1 MMYLISCRLSSNS
14 NVSKVINSI
23 RVIGHK
29 VTLEI
34 LLYNYILLREL
45 ISMNTLKSLVDSVI
59 SDLTENKSIESIL
72 LKTQAI
78 SHYLKDEE
86 FSTWIK
92 HEMNGY
98 GDDDYPLPSYRKIN
112 CIVKVDISQPFG
124 RMVKNYQFPCEC
136 INDEKIRE
144 SMTHMPV
151 YESLSEIE
159 LMMKDGKQ
167 GNDLTMAVS
176 LYIVQ
181 NYMSKWVEGNILV
194 ANKHI
199 NMNNIQAVISKFK
212 SLLLTFFL
220 ELNDKMNWELNFDV
234 MATKQIIK
242 QIMVTNNI
250 NAAVV
255 ATEGSSISAGSVSV
269 ENSHIGNVA
278 YSNEQKEFL
287 SVLKDIEKLI
297 KESGNQDLKD
307 FVDIVK
313 AETQKPKWNKKLV
326 TMGLN
331 AIKGIAN
338 GFVVKGLMTLVEKAI
353 VVLGAC

>member
-1 MMYLISCRLSSNS
+1 
-14 NVSKVINSI
+14 
-23 RVIGHK
+23 
-29 VTLEI
+29 
-34 LLYNYILLREL
+34 
-45 ISMNTLKSLVDSVI
+45 MNTLKSLVDSVI

-72 LKTQAI
+72 LKTQTI

-92 HEMNGY
+92 HELNGY
-98 GDDDYPLPSYRKIN
+98 GDDEYPLPDYRKIN

-124 RMVKNYQFPCEC
+124 RMAKNYPFPCEY
-136 INDEKIRE
+136 IKDDKIRE
-144 SMTHMPV
+144 RMTHMAV
-151 YESLSEIE
+151 FESLSEIE
-159 LMMKDGKQ
+159 LMMKDDKH
-167 GNDLTMAVS
+167 GNDLTIAVPQ
-176 LYIVQ
+176 YIVQ
-181 NYMSKWVEGNILV
+181 NYMEKYVEGYILV
-194 ANKHI
+194 ANQHI

-255 ATEGSSISAGSVSV
+255 ATEGSTISTGAVSV

-287 SVLKDIEKLI
+287 SVLKDIEKLV
-297 KESGNQDLKD
+297 KESGNQNLKD
-307 FVDIVK
+307 SVDIVK
-313 AETQKPKWNKKLV
+313 AETQKPKWNKKFM

-353 VVLGAC
+353 VMLGAC

>member
-1 MMYLISCRLSSNS
+1 
-14 NVSKVINSI
+14 
-23 RVIGHK
+23 
-29 VTLEI
+29 
-34 LLYNYILLREL
+34 
-45 ISMNTLKSLVDSVI
+45 MNTLKSLVDSAI

-72 LKTQAI
+72 LKTQTI
-78 SHYLKDEE
+78 CHYLNDEE

-92 HEMNGY
+92 HELNGY
-98 GDDDYPLPSYRKIN
+98 GDDEYPLPDYRKIN

-124 RMVKNYQFPCEC
+124 RMAKNYPFPCEY
-136 INDEKIRE
+136 IKDDKIRE
-144 SMTHMPV
+144 RMTHMAV
-151 YESLSEIE
+151 FESLSEIE
-159 LMMKDGKQ
+159 LMMKDDKH
-167 GNDLTMAVS
+167 GNDLTMAVPQ
-176 LYIVQ
+176 YIVQ
-181 NYMSKWVEGNILV
+181 NYMEKYVEGYILV
-194 ANKHI
+194 ANQHI

-255 ATEGSSISAGSVSV
+255 ATEGSTISTGAVSV

-287 SVLKDIEKLI
+287 SVLKDIEKLV

-307 FVDIVK
+307 SVDIVK
-313 AETQKPKWNKKLV
+313 AETQKPKWNKKFM

-353 VVLGAC
+353 VILGAC

>member
-1 MMYLISCRLSSNS
+1 
-14 NVSKVINSI
+14 
-23 RVIGHK
+23 
-29 VTLEI
+29 
-34 LLYNYILLREL
+34 
-45 ISMNTLKSLVDSVI
+45 MNTLKSLVDSVI

-72 LKTQAI
+72 LKTQTI

-86 FSTWIK
+86 FTTWIK
-92 HEMNGY
+92 HELNGY
-98 GDDDYPLPSYRKIN
+98 GDDEYPLPDYRKIN

-124 RMVKNYQFPCEC
+124 RMAKNYPFPCEY
-136 INDEKIRE
+136 IKDDKIRDR
-144 SMTHMPV
+144 MTHMAV
-151 YESLSEIE
+151 FESLSEIE
-159 LMMKDGKQ
+159 LMLKDDKH
-167 GNDLTMAVS
+167 GNDLTMAVPQ
-176 LYIVQ
+176 YIVQ
-181 NYMSKWVEGNILV
+181 NYMAKYVEGYILV
-194 ANKHI
+194 ANQHI

-255 ATEGSSISAGSVSV
+255 ATEGSTISTGAVSV

-287 SVLKDIEKLI
+287 SVLKDIEKLV
-297 KESGNQDLKD
+297 KESGNQNLKD
-307 FVDIVK
+307 SVDIVK
-313 AETQKPKWNKKLV
+313 AETQKPKWNKKLM

-353 VVLGAC
+353 VILGAC

>member
-1 MMYLISCRLSSNS
+1 
-14 NVSKVINSI
+14 
-23 RVIGHK
+23 
-29 VTLEI
+29 
-34 LLYNYILLREL
+34 
-45 ISMNTLKSLVDSVI
+45 MNTLKSLVDSVI

-72 LKTQAI
+72 LKTQTI
-78 SHYLKDEE
+78 CHYLKDVE

-92 HEMNGY
+92 HELNGY
-98 GDDDYPLPSYRKIN
+98 GDDEYPLPDYRKIN

-124 RMVKNYQFPCEC
+124 RMAKNYPFPCEY
-136 INDEKIRE
+136 IKDEKIRE
-144 SMTHMPV
+144 RMTHMAV
-151 YESLSEIE
+151 FESLSEIE
-159 LMMKDGKQ
+159 LMMKDDKH
-167 GNDLTMAVS
+167 GNDLTIAVPQ
-176 LYIVQ
+176 YIVQ
-181 NYMSKWVEGNILV
+181 NYMEKYVEGYILV
-194 ANKHI
+194 ANQHI

-255 ATEGSSISAGSVSV
+255 ATEGSTISTGAVSV

-287 SVLKDIEKLI
+287 SVLKDIEKLV
-297 KESGNQDLKD
+297 KESGNQNLKD
-307 FVDIVK
+307 SVDIVK
-313 AETQKPKWNKKLV
+313 AETQKPKWNKKLI

-353 VVLGAC
+353 VILGAC

>member
-1 MMYLISCRLSSNS
+1 
-14 NVSKVINSI
+14 
-23 RVIGHK
+23 
-29 VTLEI
+29 
-34 LLYNYILLREL
+34 
-45 ISMNTLKSLVDSVI
+45 MNTLKSLVDSVI

-72 LKTQAI
+72 LKTQTI

-92 HEMNGY
+92 HELNGY
-98 GDDDYPLPSYRKIN
+98 GDDEYPLPDYRKIN

-124 RMVKNYQFPCEC
+124 RMAKNYPFPCEY
-136 INDEKIRE
+136 IKDDKIRE
-144 SMTHMPV
+144 RMTHMAV
-151 YESLSEIE
+151 FESLSEIE
-159 LMMKDGKQ
+159 LMMKDDKH
-167 GNDLTMAVS
+167 GNDLTMAVPQ
-176 LYIVQ
+176 YIVQ
-181 NYMSKWVEGNILV
+181 NYMAKYVEGYILV
-194 ANKHI
+194 ANQHI

-255 ATEGSSISAGSVSV
+255 ATEGSTVSTGAVSV
-269 ENSHIGNVA
+269 ENSHIGNLA

-287 SVLKDIEKLI
+287 SVLEEIEKLV

-307 FVDIVK
+307 SVDIVK
-313 AETQKPKWNKKLV
+313 AETQKPKWNKKFM

-353 VVLGAC
+353 VMLGAC

>member
-1 MMYLISCRLSSNS
+1 
-14 NVSKVINSI
+14 
-23 RVIGHK
+23 
-29 VTLEI
+29 
-34 LLYNYILLREL
+34 
-45 ISMNTLKSLVDSVI
+45 MNTLKSLVDSVI

-72 LKTQAI
+72 LKTQTI
-78 SHYLKDEE
+78 CHYLKDVE

-92 HEMNGY
+92 HELNGY
-98 GDDDYPLPSYRKIN
+98 GDDEYPLPDYRKIN

-124 RMVKNYQFPCEC
+124 RMAKNYPFPCEY
-136 INDEKIRE
+136 IKDEKIRE
-144 SMTHMPV
+144 RMTHMAV
-151 YESLSEIE
+151 FESLSEIE
-159 LMMKDGKQ
+159 LMMKDDKH
-167 GNDLTMAVS
+167 GNDLTIAVPQ
-176 LYIVQ
+176 YIVQ
-181 NYMSKWVEGNILV
+181 NYMEKYVEGYILV
-194 ANKHI
+194 ANQHI

-220 ELNDKMNWELNFDV
+220 ELNDKMNWELNFNV

-255 ATEGSSISAGSVSV
+255 ATEGSTISTGAVSV

-287 SVLKDIEKLI
+287 SVLKDIEKLV
-297 KESGNQDLKD
+297 KESGNQNLKD
-307 FVDIVK
+307 SVDIVK
-313 AETQKPKWNKKLV
+313 AETQKPKWNKKLM

-353 VVLGAC
+353 VILGAC

>member
-1 MMYLISCRLSSNS
+1 
-14 NVSKVINSI
+14 
-23 RVIGHK
+23 
-29 VTLEI
+29 
-34 LLYNYILLREL
+34 
-45 ISMNTLKSLVDSVI
+45 MNTLKSLVDSVI

-72 LKTQAI
+72 LKTQTI

-86 FSTWIK
+86 FTTWIK
-92 HEMNGY
+92 HELNGY
-98 GDDDYPLPSYRKIN
+98 GDDEYPLPDYRKIN

-124 RMVKNYQFPCEC
+124 RMAKNYPFPCEY
-136 INDEKIRE
+136 IKDDKIRE
-144 SMTHMPV
+144 RMTHMAV
-151 YESLSEIE
+151 FESLSEIE
-159 LMMKDGKQ
+159 LMMKDDKH
-167 GNDLTMAVS
+167 GNDLTMAVPQ
-176 LYIVQ
+176 YIVQ
-181 NYMSKWVEGNILV
+181 NYMAKYVEGYILV
-194 ANKHI
+194 ANQHI

-212 SLLLTFFL
+212 SLLLTFFF
-220 ELNDKMNWELNFDV
+220 ELNDKMDWDLNFDV

-255 ATEGSSISAGSVSV
+255 ATEGSTISTGSVSV

-287 SVLKDIEKLI
+287 AVLKDIEKLV

-307 FVDIVK
+307 SVDIVK
-313 AETQKPKWNKKLV
+313 DETQKPKWNKKLM

-331 AIKGIAN
+331 AIKGVAN
-338 GFVVKGLMTLVEKAI
+338 GFVVKGLMALVEKAI

>member
-1 MMYLISCRLSSNS
+1 
-14 NVSKVINSI
+14 
-23 RVIGHK
+23 
-29 VTLEI
+29 
-34 LLYNYILLREL
+34 
-45 ISMNTLKSLVDSVI
+45 MNTLKSLVDSVI
-59 SDLTENKSIESIL
+59 SDLTENKFIESIL
-72 LKTQAI
+72 LKTQTI

-98 GDDDYPLPSYRKIN
+98 GDDEYPLPDYRKIN

-124 RMVKNYQFPCEC
+124 RMAKNYPFPCEY
-136 INDEKIRE
+136 IKDDKNRE
-144 SMTHMPV
+144 RMTHMAV
-151 YESLSEIE
+151 FESLSEIE
-159 LMMKDGKQ
+159 LMMKDDKH
-167 GNDLTMAVS
+167 GNDLTMAVPQ
-176 LYIVQ
+176 YIVQ
-181 NYMSKWVEGNILV
+181 NYMAKYVEGYILV
-194 ANKHI
+194 ANQHI

-255 ATEGSSISAGSVSV
+255 ATEGSTISTGAVSV

-287 SVLKDIEKLI
+287 SVLKDIEKLV
-297 KESGNQDLKD
+297 KESGNQNLKD
-307 FVDIVK
+307 SVDIVK
-313 AETQKPKWNKKLV
+313 AETQKPKWNKKLM

>member
-1 MMYLISCRLSSNS
+1 
-14 NVSKVINSI
+14 
-23 RVIGHK
+23 
-29 VTLEI
+29 
-34 LLYNYILLREL
+34 
-45 ISMNTLKSLVDSVI
+45 MNTLKSLVDSVI

-72 LKTQAI
+72 LKTQTI

-92 HEMNGY
+92 HELNGY
-98 GDDDYPLPSYRKIN
+98 GDDEYPLPDYRKIN

-124 RMVKNYQFPCEC
+124 RMAKNYPFPCEY
-136 INDEKIRE
+136 IKDDKIRE
-144 SMTHMPV
+144 RMTHMAV
-151 YESLSEIE
+151 FESLSEIE
-159 LMMKDGKQ
+159 LMMKDDKH
-167 GNDLTMAVS
+167 GNDLTIAVPQ
-176 LYIVQ
+176 YIVQ
-181 NYMSKWVEGNILV
+181 NYMEKYVEGYILV
-194 ANKHI
+194 ANQHI

-255 ATEGSSISAGSVSV
+255 ATEGSTISTGAVSV

-287 SVLKDIEKLI
+287 SVLEEIEKLV

-307 FVDIVK
+307 SVDIVK
-313 AETQKPKWNKKLV
+313 AETQKPKWNKKLM

-353 VVLGAC
+353 VMLGAC

>member
-1 MMYLISCRLSSNS
+1 MIDRAYRDFAISALFIYFIKLI
-14 NVSKVINSI
+14 
-23 RVIGHK
+23 G
-29 VTLEI
+29 
-34 LLYNYILLREL
+34 
-45 ISMNTLKSLVDSVI
+45 MNTLKSLVDSVI

-72 LKTQAI
+72 LKTQTI

-86 FSTWIK
+86 FTTWIK
-92 HEMNGY
+92 HELNGY
-98 GDDDYPLPSYRKIN
+98 GDDEYPLPDYRKIN

-124 RMVKNYQFPCEC
+124 RMAKNYPFPCEY
-136 INDEKIRE
+136 IKDDKIRE
-144 SMTHMPV
+144 RMTHMV
-151 YESLSEIE
+151 VFESLSEIE
-159 LMMKDGKQ
+159 LMMKDDKH
-167 GNDLTMAVS
+167 GNDLTMAVPQ
-176 LYIVQ
+176 YIVQ
-181 NYMSKWVEGNILV
+181 NYMAKYVEGYILV
-194 ANKHI
+194 ANQHI

-212 SLLLTFFL
+212 SLLLTFFF
-220 ELNDKMNWELNFDV
+220 ELNDKMDWDLNFDV

-255 ATEGSSISAGSVSV
+255 ATEGSTISTGAVSV

-287 SVLKDIEKLI
+287 SVLKDIEKLV

-307 FVDIVK
+307 SVDIVK
-313 AETQKPKWNKKLV
+313 AETQKSKWNKKLM

-331 AIKGIAN
+331 AIKGVAN

-353 VVLGAC
+353 VILGAC

>member
-1 MMYLISCRLSSNS
+1 
-14 NVSKVINSI
+14 
-23 RVIGHK
+23 
-29 VTLEI
+29 
-34 LLYNYILLREL
+34 
-45 ISMNTLKSLVDSVI
+45 MNTLKSLVDSVI

-72 LKTQAI
+72 LKTQTI

-144 SMTHMPV
+144 RMTHMPV

-176 LYIVQ
+176 QYIVQ
-181 NYMSKWVEGNILV
+181 NYMAEYVEGYILV

-242 QIMVTNNI
+242 QIMITKNI

-255 ATEGSSISAGSVSV
+255 ATEGSTVSTGSVSV

-278 YSNEQKEFL
+278 YSKEQKEFL
-287 SVLKDIEKLI
+287 SVLEVIEKLV
-297 KESGNQDLKD
+297 KDSGNQDLKD
-307 FVDIVK
+307 SVDIVK
-313 AETQKPKWNKKLV
+313 AETQKPKWNKKLM

-331 AIKGIAN
+331 AIKGVAN
-338 GFVVKGLMTLVEKAI
+338 GFVVEGLMTLVEKAI
-353 VVLGAC
+353 VTLGAC

>member
-1 MMYLISCRLSSNS
+1 
-14 NVSKVINSI
+14 
-23 RVIGHK
+23 
-29 VTLEI
+29 
-34 LLYNYILLREL
+34 
-45 ISMNTLKSLVDSVI
+45 MNTLKSLVDSVI

-72 LKTQAI
+72 LKTQTI

-98 GDDDYPLPSYRKIN
+98 GDDEYPLPDYRKIN

-124 RMVKNYQFPCEC
+124 RMVKNYQFPCEY
-136 INDEKIRE
+136 IDDEKIRE
-144 SMTHMPV
+144 RMTHMAV
-151 YESLSEIE
+151 SELLSEIE
-159 LMMKDGKQ
+159 LMMIDGKH
-167 GNDLTMAVS
+167 GNDLIMAVPQ
-176 LYIVQ
+176 YIVQ
-181 NYMSKWVEGNILV
+181 NYMAKYVEGYILV
-194 ANKHI
+194 ANQHI

-255 ATEGSSISAGSVSV
+255 ATEGSTISTGAVSV

-287 SVLKDIEKLI
+287 SVLKDIEKLV
-297 KESGNQDLKD
+297 KESGNQNLKD
-307 FVDIVK
+307 SVDIVK
-313 AETQKPKWNKKLV
+313 AETQKPKWNKKLM

-353 VVLGAC
+353 VILVAC

>member
-1 MMYLISCRLSSNS
+1 
-14 NVSKVINSI
+14 
-23 RVIGHK
+23 
-29 VTLEI
+29 
-34 LLYNYILLREL
+34 
-45 ISMNTLKSLVDSVI
+45 MNTLKSLVDSVI

-72 LKTQAI
+72 LKTQTI

-86 FSTWIK
+86 FTTWIK
-92 HEMNGY
+92 HELNGY
-98 GDDDYPLPSYRKIN
+98 GDDEYPLPDYRKIN

-124 RMVKNYQFPCEC
+124 RMAKNYPFPCEY
-136 INDEKIRE
+136 IKDDKIRE
-144 SMTHMPV
+144 RMTHMAV
-151 YESLSEIE
+151 FESLSEIE
-159 LMMKDGKQ
+159 LMMKDDKH
-167 GNDLTMAVS
+167 GNDLTMAVPQ
-176 LYIVQ
+176 YIVQ
-181 NYMSKWVEGNILV
+181 NYMAKYVEGYILV
-194 ANKHI
+194 ANQHI

-255 ATEGSSISAGSVSV
+255 ATEGSTISTGAVSV

-287 SVLKDIEKLI
+287 SVLKDIEKLV
-297 KESGNQDLKD
+297 KESGNQNLKD
-307 FVDIVK
+307 SVDIVK
-313 AETQKPKWNKKLV
+313 AETQKPKWNKKLM

-353 VVLGAC
+353 VVLGTC

>member
-1 MMYLISCRLSSNS
+1 MYLKLGKMKC
-14 NVSKVINSI
+14 
-23 RVIGHK
+23 
-29 VTLEI
+29 
-34 LLYNYILLREL
+34 
-45 ISMNTLKSLVDSVI
+45 LKSLVDSVI

-72 LKTQAI
+72 LKTQTI

-86 FSTWIK
+86 FTTWIK
-92 HEMNGY
+92 HELNGY
-98 GDDDYPLPSYRKIN
+98 GDDEYPLPGYRKIN

-124 RMVKNYQFPCEC
+124 RMVKNYPFSCEY
-136 INDEKIRE
+136 IKDEKIRE
-144 SMTHMPV
+144 RMTHMDV

-159 LMMKDGKQ
+159 LMMKDDKH
-167 GNDLTMAVS
+167 GNNLTMAVPQ
-176 LYIVQ
+176 YIVQ
-181 NYMSKWVEGNILV
+181 NYMAKYVEGYILV

-255 ATEGSSISAGSVSV
+255 ATEGSTISTGAVSV

-287 SVLKDIEKLI
+287 SVLKDIEKLV
-297 KESGNQDLKD
+297 KESGNQNLKD
-307 FVDIVK
+307 SVDIVK
-313 AETQKPKWNKKLV
+313 AETQKPKWNKKLM

>member
-1 MMYLISCRLSSNS
+1 MKC
-14 NVSKVINSI
+14 
-23 RVIGHK
+23 
-29 VTLEI
+29 
-34 LLYNYILLREL
+34 
-45 ISMNTLKSLVDSVI
+45 LKSLVDSVI

-72 LKTQAI
+72 LKTQTI

-86 FSTWIK
+86 FTTWIK
-92 HEMNGY
+92 HELNGY
-98 GDDDYPLPSYRKIN
+98 GDDEYPLPGYRKIN

-124 RMVKNYQFPCEC
+124 RMVKNYPFSCEY
-136 INDEKIRE
+136 IKDEKIRE
-144 SMTHMPV
+144 RMTHMDV

-159 LMMKDGKQ
+159 LMMKDDKH
-167 GNDLTMAVS
+167 GNNLTMAVPQ
-176 LYIVQ
+176 YIVQ
-181 NYMSKWVEGNILV
+181 NYMAKYVEGYILV

-255 ATEGSSISAGSVSV
+255 ATEGSSISAGSVSI

-287 SVLKDIEKLI
+287 TVLKDIEKLV

-307 FVDIVK
+307 SVDIVK
-313 AETQKPKWNKKLV
+313 DETQKPKWNKKLM

-331 AIKGIAN
+331 AIKGVAN
-338 GFVVKGLMTLVEKAI
+338 GFAVKGLMALVEKAMVI
-353 VVLGAC
+353 LGAC

>member
-1 MMYLISCRLSSNS
+1 
-14 NVSKVINSI
+14 
-23 RVIGHK
+23 
-29 VTLEI
+29 
-34 LLYNYILLREL
+34 
-45 ISMNTLKSLVDSVI
+45 MNTLKSLVDSVI

-72 LKTQAI
+72 LKTQTI

-86 FSTWIK
+86 FTIWIK

-98 GDDDYPLPSYRKIN
+98 GDDEYPLPDYRKIN

-124 RMVKNYQFPCEC
+124 RMAKNYPFPCEY
-136 INDEKIRE
+136 IKDDKIRE
-144 SMTHMPV
+144 RMTHMAV
-151 YESLSEIE
+151 FESLSEIE
-159 LMMKDGKQ
+159 LMMKDDKH
-167 GNDLTMAVS
+167 GNDLTMAVPQ
-176 LYIVQ
+176 YIVQ
-181 NYMSKWVEGNILV
+181 NYMEKCVEGYILV

-242 QIMVTNNI
+242 QIMITNNI

-255 ATEGSSISAGSVSV
+255 ATEGSTVSTGSVSV

-287 SVLKDIEKLI
+287 SVLDEIEKLV
-297 KESGNQDLKD
+297 KDSGNQDLKD
-307 FVDIVK
+307 SVDIVK
-313 AETQKPKWNKKLV
+313 AETQKPKWNKKLM

-331 AIKGIAN
+331 AVKGVAN
-338 GFVVKGLMTLVEKAI
+338 GFVVEGLMTLLEKAI
-353 VVLGAC
+353 VILGAC

>member
-1 MMYLISCRLSSNS
+1 
-14 NVSKVINSI
+14 
-23 RVIGHK
+23 
-29 VTLEI
+29 
-34 LLYNYILLREL
+34 
-45 ISMNTLKSLVDSVI
+45 MNTLKSLVDSVI

-72 LKTQAI
+72 LKTQTI

-86 FSTWIK
+86 FSTWVK
-92 HEMNGY
+92 HELSGY
-98 GDDDYPLPSYRKIN
+98 GDDEYPLPDYRKIN

-124 RMVKNYQFPCEC
+124 RMAKNYPFPCEY
-136 INDEKIRE
+136 IKDDKIRE
-144 SMTHMPV
+144 RMTHMAV
-151 YESLSEIE
+151 FESLSEIE
-159 LMMKDGKQ
+159 LMMKDDKH

-176 LYIVQ
+176 QYIVQ
-181 NYMSKWVEGNILV
+181 NYMSKYIEGYILV
-194 ANKHI
+194 ANKHF

-220 ELNDKMNWELNFDV
+220 EHNDKMNWELNFDV

-255 ATEGSSISAGSVSV
+255 ATEGSTISTGAVSV

-287 SVLKDIEKLI
+287 SVLKDIEKLV

-307 FVDIVK
+307 SVDIVK
-313 AETQKPKWNKKLV
+313 AETQKPKWNKKLM

-331 AIKGIAN
+331 AVKGVAK
-338 GFVVKGLMTLVEKAI
+338 GFVVEGLMTLVEKAI
-353 VVLGAC
+353 VMLGTC

>member
-1 MMYLISCRLSSNS
+1 
-14 NVSKVINSI
+14 
-23 RVIGHK
+23 
-29 VTLEI
+29 
-34 LLYNYILLREL
+34 
-45 ISMNTLKSLVDSVI
+45 MNTLKSLVDSVI

-72 LKTQAI
+72 LKTQTI

-86 FSTWIK
+86 FTTWIK
-92 HEMNGY
+92 HELNGY
-98 GDDDYPLPSYRKIN
+98 GDDEYPLPDYRKIN

-124 RMVKNYQFPCEC
+124 RMAKNYPFPCEY
-136 INDEKIRE
+136 IKDDKIRE
-144 SMTHMPV
+144 RMTHMAV
-151 YESLSEIE
+151 FESLSEIE
-159 LMMKDGKQ
+159 LMMKDDKH
-167 GNDLTMAVS
+167 GNDLTMAVPQ
-176 LYIVQ
+176 YIVQ
-181 NYMSKWVEGNILV
+181 NYMAKYVEGYILV
-194 ANKHI
+194 ANQHI

-212 SLLLTFFL
+212 SLLLTFFF
-220 ELNDKMNWELNFDV
+220 ELNDKMDWDLNFDV

-255 ATEGSSISAGSVSV
+255 ATEGSSISTGSVSV

-287 SVLKDIEKLI
+287 SVLKDIEKLV

-307 FVDIVK
+307 SVDIVK

-331 AIKGIAN
+331 AIKGVAN

-353 VVLGAC
+353 VALGAC

>member
-1 MMYLISCRLSSNS
+1 
-14 NVSKVINSI
+14 
-23 RVIGHK
+23 
-29 VTLEI
+29 
-34 LLYNYILLREL
+34 
-45 ISMNTLKSLVDSVI
+45 MNTLKSLVDSVI

-72 LKTQAI
+72 LKTQTI

-98 GDDDYPLPSYRKIN
+98 GDDEYPLPDYRKIN

-124 RMVKNYQFPCEC
+124 RMAKNYPFPCEY
-136 INDEKIRE
+136 IKDDKIRE
-144 SMTHMPV
+144 RMTHMAV
-151 YESLSEIE
+151 FESLSEIE
-159 LMMKDGKQ
+159 LMMKDDKH
-167 GNDLTMAVS
+167 GNDLTMAVPQ
-176 LYIVQ
+176 YIVQ
-181 NYMSKWVEGNILV
+181 NYMAKYVEGYILV
-194 ANKHI
+194 ANQHI

-255 ATEGSSISAGSVSV
+255 ATEGSTISTGAVSV

-287 SVLKDIEKLI
+287 SVLKDIEKLV
-297 KESGNQDLKD
+297 KESGNQNLKD
-307 FVDIVK
+307 SVDIVK
-313 AETQKPKWNKKLV
+313 AETQKPKWNKKLM

>member
-1 MMYLISCRLSSNS
+1 
-14 NVSKVINSI
+14 
-23 RVIGHK
+23 
-29 VTLEI
+29 
-34 LLYNYILLREL
+34 
-45 ISMNTLKSLVDSVI
+45 MNTLKSLVDSVI
-59 SDLTENKSIESIL
+59 SDLTENKTIESIL
-72 LKTQAI
+72 LKTQTI

-98 GDDDYPLPSYRKIN
+98 GDDEYPLPDYRKIN

-124 RMVKNYQFPCEC
+124 RMAKNYPFPCEY
-136 INDEKIRE
+136 IKDDKIRE
-144 SMTHMPV
+144 RMTHMAV
-151 YESLSEIE
+151 FESLSEIE
-159 LMMKDGKQ
+159 LMMKDDKH
-167 GNDLTMAVS
+167 GNDLTMAVPQ
-176 LYIVQ
+176 YIVQ
-181 NYMSKWVEGNILV
+181 NYMAKYVEGYILV
-194 ANKHI
+194 ANQHI

-255 ATEGSSISAGSVSV
+255 ATEGSTISTGAVSV

-287 SVLKDIEKLI
+287 SVLKDIEKLV
-297 KESGNQDLKD
+297 KESGNQNLKD
-307 FVDIVK
+307 SVDIVK
-313 AETQKPKWNKKLV
+313 AETQKPKWNKKLM

>member
-1 MMYLISCRLSSNS
+1 
-14 NVSKVINSI
+14 
-23 RVIGHK
+23 
-29 VTLEI
+29 
-34 LLYNYILLREL
+34 
-45 ISMNTLKSLVDSVI
+45 MNTLKSLVDSVI

-72 LKTQAI
+72 LKTQTI

-92 HEMNGY
+92 HELNGY
-98 GDDDYPLPSYRKIN
+98 GDDEYPLPDYRKIN

-124 RMVKNYQFPCEC
+124 RMAKNYPFPCEY
-136 INDEKIRE
+136 IKDDKIRE
-144 SMTHMPV
+144 RMTHMAV
-151 YESLSEIE
+151 FESLSEIE
-159 LMMKDGKQ
+159 LMMKDDKH
-167 GNDLTMAVS
+167 GNDLTIAVPQ
-176 LYIVQ
+176 YIVQ
-181 NYMSKWVEGNILV
+181 NYMEKYVEGYILV
-194 ANKHI
+194 ANQHI

-255 ATEGSSISAGSVSV
+255 ATEGSTVSTGAVSV

-287 SVLKDIEKLI
+287 SVLEEIEKLV

-307 FVDIVK
+307 SVDIVK
-313 AETQKPKWNKKLV
+313 AETQKPKWNKKFM

-353 VVLGAC
+353 VILGAC

>member
-1 MMYLISCRLSSNS
+1 
-14 NVSKVINSI
+14 
-23 RVIGHK
+23 
-29 VTLEI
+29 
-34 LLYNYILLREL
+34 
-45 ISMNTLKSLVDSVI
+45 MNTLKSLVDSVI

-72 LKTQAI
+72 LKTQTI

-98 GDDDYPLPSYRKIN
+98 GDDEYPLPDYRKIN
-112 CIVKVDISQPFG
+112 CIVKIDIFQPFG
-124 RMVKNYQFPCEC
+124 RMVKNYQFPCEY
-136 INDEKIRE
+136 INDGKISERL
-144 SMTHMPV
+144 THMPI

-159 LMMKDGKQ
+159 LMMKNDKH
-167 GNDLTMAVS
+167 GNDLTMAVPQ
-176 LYIVQ
+176 YIVQ
-181 NYMSKWVEGNILV
+181 NHMSKYVEGNILV
-194 ANKHI
+194 ANQHI

-220 ELNDKMNWELNFDV
+220 ELNDKMDWDLNFDV
-234 MATKQIIK
+234 LATKQIIK

-255 ATEGSSISAGSVSV
+255 ATEGSTISTGSVSI

-278 YSNEQKEFL
+278 YSDKQKEFL
-287 SVLKDIEKLI
+287 SVLENIERLVQ
-297 KESGNQDLKD
+297 ETGNQDLKD
-307 FVDIVK
+307 SVDIVK
-313 AETQKPKWNKKLV
+313 SESQKPKWNKKLM

-331 AIKGIAN
+331 AIKGVAN

-353 VVLGAC
+353 VMLGAC